1 MEKRAGL
8 SVIDLKNRRFA
19 MNDKRKTVKDDKRP
33 GRLVCVCSAK
43 GEILYNAY
51 DKLNRQKDKNR
62 SENNDKN
69 TIA

>member
-1 MEKRAGL
+1 
-8 SVIDLKNRRFA
+8 

-43 GEILYNAY
+43 GKILYNAY

-62 SENNDKN
+62 SDNNDKN
-69 TIA
+69 TIT